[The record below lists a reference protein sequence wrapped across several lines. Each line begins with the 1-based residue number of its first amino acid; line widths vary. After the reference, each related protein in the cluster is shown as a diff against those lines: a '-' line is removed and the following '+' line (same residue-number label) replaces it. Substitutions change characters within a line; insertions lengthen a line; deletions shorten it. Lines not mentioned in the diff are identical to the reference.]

1 MVAQQAEEK
10 VVPEEGAARNLLRPT
25 EMLDRHIAALLNR
38 IAPMFV
44 PNWVKPLA
52 TKPRAVRSESRRL
65 HSRRGTGMT
74 IASHQHT
81 QSRDRPLRSKFIAP
95 WYWEH
100 KMCMLKHSSGV
111 NPVRARF
118 AACVPVRTTFS
129 EPKHRICYLSTY
141 DRSQEENAY
150 GPLKRQSS

>member
-52 TKPRAVRSESRRL
+52 TKPRAVRS
-65 HSRRGTGMT
+65 
-74 IASHQHT
+74 
-81 QSRDRPLRSKFIAP
+81 
-95 WYWEH
+95 
-100 KMCMLKHSSGV
+100 
-111 NPVRARF
+111 
-118 AACVPVRTTFS
+118 
-129 EPKHRICYLSTY
+129 
-141 DRSQEENAY
+141 
-150 GPLKRQSS
+150 